1 MLNNIP
7 TLFCFVKKLGN
18 ACIFSAFTEG
28 CSCCCY
34 SHGRVRKL
42 EVVQNL
48 IYRYFCLG
56 KITLQQSV
64 TVNWSIF
71 VTIC

>member
-7 TLFCFVKKLGN
+7 TLFCFVKKLGSSH
-18 ACIFSAFTEG
+18 IFSAFTEG
-28 CSCCCY
+28 CCYCY
-34 SHGRVRKL
+34 SHGRVSKS

-48 IYRYFCLG
+48 IYRFCLG
-56 KITLQQSV
+56 KRTLQQSV
-64 TVNWSIF
+64 TVNWLTF